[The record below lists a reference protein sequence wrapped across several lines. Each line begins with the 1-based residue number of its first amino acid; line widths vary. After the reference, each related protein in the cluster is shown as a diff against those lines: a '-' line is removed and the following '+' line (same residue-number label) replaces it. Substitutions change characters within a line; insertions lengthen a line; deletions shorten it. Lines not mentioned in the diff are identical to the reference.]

1 MRSSSIQQQRAFLLL
16 LFTTR
21 RDRQCL
27 VFFPITT
34 HNVSMDRQALWRLI
48 RESASAGWHT
58 PFHFE
63 NTPFFLPHF
72 VSRVAQLENQVRRSS
87 VNTKAFFINFL
98 AKVFTFFMPT
108 TTFQRLRVVEIP
120 PKTKIL
126 LFLLLC
132 ARRRGQRVPVWT
144 RACWFLTFFYTLYLP
159 TLPHPTPDPPR

>member
-27 VFFPITT
+27 VFFSITT
-34 HNVSMDRQALWRLI
+34 HNVSMDRQALWRSI

-98 AKVFTFFMPT
+98 AKVFTFLCRPQPFNA
-108 TTFQRLRVVEIP
+108 FVLLRYP
-120 PKTKIL
+120 PKPKSCFFCCCVL
-126 LFLLLC
+126 AGEDREFRFGR
-132 ARRRGQRVPVWT
+132 ARAG
-144 RACWFLTFFYTLYLP
+144 F
-159 TLPHPTPDPPR
+159 